1 MRGTGWKNRGQEGG
15 GGKYKHSEGARRG
28 EAKLHAS
35 KDGGG
40 GAVAGLGR

>member
-1 MRGTGWKNRGQEGG
+1 MEKQEG

-35 KDGGG
+35 KDGGKKEEKG
-40 GAVAGLGR
+40 AGLGR